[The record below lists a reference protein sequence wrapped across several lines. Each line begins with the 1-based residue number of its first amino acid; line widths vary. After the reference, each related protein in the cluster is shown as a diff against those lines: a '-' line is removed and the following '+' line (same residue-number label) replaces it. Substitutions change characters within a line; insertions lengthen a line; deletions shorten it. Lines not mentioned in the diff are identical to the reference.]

1 MRRSTTI
8 PRGWY
13 TVKRPDVRRSGPLH
27 TPRGREI
34 VAQNA
39 NEKVDLDEQ
48 TKKQGNIGR
57 KTSFRGKNEERDHT
71 LSLT

>member
-13 TVKRPDVRRSGPLH
+13 TVKRHDVRRSGPHH

-39 NEKVDLDEQ
+39 NERVDLEEQ
-48 TKKQGNIGR
+48 TKKQEITGR
-57 KTSFRGKNEERDHT
+57 KTNFRGMNEERDHT